1 MPDRV
6 EAGTYLVAAAVTGG
20 RVHLRD
26 VAPKTLGAVL
36 DKLQQAGAELTVGE
50 NWIELDMGG
59 RRANIL
65 GTNGFQT
72 VIILKGC
79 NIKLEKTKTKDSFYA
94 YEEFQKLLC
103 SSISID
109 QDHKCLPWNKP
120 LSGLQPWHCFLVR
133 KCRIPHPKIRLH
145 PRL

>member
-50 NWIELDMGG
+50 NWIELDMVVGAPRQSILKPLRTLAFHRYASSVYDAQRVS
-59 RRANIL
+59 RRNIDYHENIL
-65 GTNGFQT
+65 RIVLCMF
-72 VIILKGC
+72 
-79 NIKLEKTKTKDSFYA
+79 TK
-94 YEEFQKLLC
+94 
-103 SSISID
+103 
-109 QDHKCLPWNKP
+109 
-120 LSGLQPWHCFLVR
+120 
-133 KCRIPHPKIRLH
+133 
-145 PRL
+145 